1 MSTGAKIIDLVDD
14 GSDDEIEN
22 EDADPQQNA
31 SSTEASVSVLV
42 PVSLGES
49 TSSSLGIT
57 RKRKH
62 TQPQGTKTKVDSDID
77 VIDLVDDVRSFSS
90 SLGVM
95 TTTTKNK
102 KKMSPQNNVVD
113 GSVDVIDLI
122 DSPPPVSAAVAVSAT
137 SVLAAVARKG
147 MKRHK
152 ATNIINN
159 SSNDNSNNN
168 ICSNDAAIAAAIAAS
183 EEDSYS
189 YAAPAGIIT
198 SATDRSAIV
207 TTSTATEN
215 LVVELGGN
223 DSDNAILTHG
233 TVENIQQVI
242 SLSQT
247 TRTTTSSTKYYY
259 WTCIPSIASSSSS
272 SSDDNTTNT
281 AGMIPGTVQHIQQ
294 KDQWSCGYRNYQ
306 MMLSAILPRL
316 ASSSNHMIYQR
327 GYITRREIMRNTPN
341 KLQQSPI
348 ILPSLKQ
355 TQKSI
360 EDSWDEGFD
369 PDGANHYRHKIVG
382 KQSDSGKIGAM
393 EVCNLFWYHGIDS
406 VVIQFIKCY
415 KSRQQLPYFIR
426 NYFDDDSNSYTNNN
440 NSNNNNN
447 NNNNDACFIANKVLS
462 DAYTESNFGISQ
474 QKQQQTT
481 KNARTTNNAFIQKT
495 KVPLYLQWEGHSVT
509 IVGIE
514 IQVKVKQNT
523 SVIAASVAATATTA
537 KNNNDN
543 NYDYDFTLLVLDPL
557 KSSIKIQKDLRI
569 CKLKQQQQQQQHT
582 PISSS
587 SSSSSSSLSSSSLLP
602 NSVRLPWKDIQN
614 KDTQIILCTLRS
626 MTYQERMTCCDNGG
640 SGRINSNNN
649 NDNMHGRV
657 ITAAEAAVQKQV
669 NHYGR

>member
-1 MSTGAKIIDLVDD
+1 MSTGAKLTNLQGEQQQQQEIIDLVDD

-49 TSSSLGIT
+49 TSSSLGTT

-77 VIDLVDDVRSFSS
+77 VIDLV
-90 SLGVM
+90 GE
-95 TTTTKNK
+95 
-102 KKMSPQNNVVD
+102 
-113 GSVDVIDLI
+113 
-122 DSPPPVSAAVAVSAT
+122 
-137 SVLAAVARKG
+137 
-147 MKRHK
+147 MKHQYHYY
-152 ATNIINN
+152 
-159 SSNDNSNNN
+159 SNDNSNNN

-198 SATDRSAIV
+198 SATNRSTIV

-306 MMLSAILPRL
+306 MMLSAILPCL

-474 QKQQQTT
+474 QQQQQQQQQTT
-481 KNARTTNNAFIQKT
+481 KNARTTNNTSIQKT
-495 KVPLYLQWEGHSVT
+495 KIPLYLQWEGHSVT

-523 SVIAASVAATATTA
+523 NMIAVSVAATATTA
-537 KNNNDN
+537 KYNNDN

-557 KSSIKIQKDLRI
+557 KS
-569 CKLKQQQQQQQHT
+569 
-582 PISSS
+582 
-587 SSSSSSSLSSSSLLP
+587 
-602 NSVRLPWKDIQN
+602 N
-614 KDTQIILCTLRS
+614 TQIILCTLRS

-640 SGRINSNNN
+640 SGRIHSNNN

-657 ITAAEAAVQKQV
+657 ITAAEAAVQKQI